1 MHLRPH
7 AHVHSLEFL
16 RIALTTDIARA
27 HARRAPS
34 IPPCRRSNDG
44 VTMREKIASLRPFP
58 VGVVFQQDPR
68 VHTDVAR
75 IRAEFATI
83 KALGFNALKQVMLT
97 NVSIPFIE
105 AVFTAAIEEGLVPWW

>member
-1 MHLRPH
+1 
-7 AHVHSLEFL
+7 
-16 RIALTTDIARA
+16 
-27 HARRAPS
+27 
-34 IPPCRRSNDG
+34 
-44 VTMREKIASLRPFP
+44 MREKIASLRPFP

-68 VHTDVAR
+68 VHTDVAS

-97 NVSIPFIE
+97 NVSIPFVE